1 MTEQEIQTESVRA
14 QPYRVLRASHDLCH
28 SFPRQKKSPARLC
41 LSDRNGLV
49 LSPLRLRG
57 LITIVQLFDRLLVP
71 LSDSLQF
78 GLFIP

>member
-14 QPYRVLRASHDLCH
+14 KPYRVLRACHDLCH
-28 SFPRQKKSPARLC
+28 SFPLQKKSPAHLC

-49 LSPLRLRG
+49 FISAQAAG
-57 LITIVQLFDRLLVP
+57 LITIVQLLDRLLVP

-78 GLFIP
+78 GLFVP

>member
-1 MTEQEIQTESVRA
+1 MICVIVSPDRRKVQPVSVYQA
-14 QPYRVLRASHDLCH
+14 EMGW
-28 SFPRQKKSPARLC
+28 F
-41 LSDRNGLV
+41 
-49 LSPLRLRG
+49 LSPLRLRS